1 MLEIKNGYG
10 YFIAQLLTGID
21 MPARTTLV
29 KNKILKAIGGIEK
42 EQLEYQKKV
51 LSDNSAYLDKK
62 GHVQYTKEAT
72 DENKKLVSRQ
82 LTDLANKETDIPI
95 SENEV
100 NLLVKFFSTWD
111 GIVPSELSYVYEYLI
126 DTLGL

>member
-10 YFIAQLLTGID
+10 YFIAKLLTGID

-29 KNKILKAIGGIEK
+29 KNKILKSIGKIEK
-42 EQLEYQKKV
+42 EHLKSQKKI
-51 LSDNSAYLDKK
+51 LIDNNAFSDAQGLVKYTRAATEEDKAA
-62 GHVQYTKEAT
+62 VSE
-72 DENKKLVSRQ
+72 KL
-82 LTDLANKETDIPI
+82 TELANATTELPI

-100 NLLVKFFSTWD
+100 KLLVEFFSTWD